1 MKTFGNSSGS
11 LIINNSYRNNLQ
23 SLKGTFALL
32 RILPE
37 PKKLYTYLG
46 RAAYDITVMD
56 NVMMIT
62 SNDDGRD
69 DDER

>member
-1 MKTFGNSSGS
+1 M
-11 LIINNSYRNNLQ
+11 Q
-23 SLKGTFALL
+23 TFALL
-32 RILPE
+32 RLLPE